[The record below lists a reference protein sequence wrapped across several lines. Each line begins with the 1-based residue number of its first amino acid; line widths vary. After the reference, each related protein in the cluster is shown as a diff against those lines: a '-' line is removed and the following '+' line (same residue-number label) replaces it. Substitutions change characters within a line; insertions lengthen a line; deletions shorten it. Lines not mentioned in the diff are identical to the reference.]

1 VTIVRTLEAV
11 VTAVTMAKTTK
22 TSPEVAPGVAGGPGC
37 APPGGCGGARGGE
50 DGPGVDLPDIF
61 CSLGSLIAE
70 GRLPREWEQGGRG
83 EARGYYEG
91 PHVELPGKISRH
103 KCSPNNPLCQKNEL
117 FRKHML
123 LLWQNNV
130 PMCVEVLMS
139 PECPGTLRAGLAVTS
154 VPEPGTVLLEQ
165 WTVAVLPANL
175 SSGPLMTSLA
185 LLQAV
190 RSYLHFSQL
199 SAWYSRS
206 NGRSPWNIL
215 VRITIPGEEFAT
227 KFDRSPEAH
236 YFPIASAGASS
247 AISVSVR
254 SLPRTEEPPAMPC
267 SHVHAQPTEE
277 EEAGKQGE
285 AGSLPAHSSPQDL
298 RRSLGKAR
306 LAAET
311 DCPGRLTKSDSL
323 DSMLGDSLLDPPQN
337 KSKMAPRRY
346 QSPSRC
352 GSPSHEAPEPLYSAP
367 PSYTETIAS
376 RLGPQSNPDDRLDRH
391 DLLRRRDLTLFH
403 GLHPRLLTGPRLSLP
418 PRPPGPRPTLPCR
431 AIPALATDRLPGT
444 CTRQGKHVCED
455 HEVDEGDRHRE
466 DSDKESLSHSPSP
479 PSSAYQQ
486 AELGAKQKGWSG
498 RVGRCSRP
506 YSRDS
511 SADSSQES
519 HRPEKENCLEKEGG
533 SGLEEGRS
541 REVDYLPCKDAD
553 YSDLERDISPKEMKS
568 VLQSLAVARGSPV
581 PGCSKESRR
590 GSKGEEVGDYP
601 TSSSTLE
608 DLILCTKSRQPSIDD
623 LAVEG
628 SRMVEVYRTELPP
641 PQTLPVLLG
650 RDQLG
655 FGSKGVVDVLERLTQ
670 YSTASSSSTTSPL
683 SPTPSIPSLPP
694 RPTSSPTLSVA
705 DLCQHLET
713 KCCLEEEDGEQ
724 KELLPQQP
732 RTRCASETS
741 PRKDHLLDPLDIG
754 FESFEFDWSR
764 YDSAVERVEKRSAE
778 EEEDDD
784 SVPSS
789 NKKNAFRKS
798 LNSATSMVFHR
809 RTGLPLT
816 SSPAPMRRG
825 VKFDFDS
832 GISNPKDIKRALFEP
847 QSPEESECGSPK
859 KKKRDPR
866 RLLSTSAPASISG
879 NNLLGN
885 FEESVLNGRLE
896 PASTVEGFTAEI
908 GASGSFQPRHLSF
921 PVTVFFYTLCENST
935 IASPY
940 LGHINLGKKGYRVP
954 EKGTIQLTLFNP
966 LGTVVKMFVVMYDL
980 SDMPPSSQTFLRQRT
995 LYMPCEES
1003 DGHPDS
1009 RKWLRYLIHLRLAS
1023 SKTGKIYLHTDIR
1036 MIIFRKSDMDTA
1048 TDYTPGKGFEL
1059 RSFTNGPTN
1068 PKFSPRK

>member
-1 VTIVRTLEAV
+1 
-11 VTAVTMAKTTK
+11 M
-22 TSPEVAPGVAGGPGC
+22 
-37 APPGGCGGARGGE
+37 
-50 DGPGVDLPDIF
+50 DLPDIF

-70 GRLPREWEQGGRG
+70 GRLPRESEQGGRG

-103 KCSPNNPLCQKNEL
+103 KCSPDTQLCQKNEH

-139 PECPGTLRAGLAVTS
+139 PECRTEPVRSSLAVTTTA
-154 VPEPGTVLLEQ
+154 EPGSLLLEQ
-165 WTVAVLPANL
+165 WTVAVLPAST
-175 SSGPLMTSLA
+175 SSGSLMTSLA

-199 SAWYSRS
+199 SAWYSQS
-206 NGRSPWNIL
+206 NGRSPWNIF
-215 VRITIPGEEFAT
+215 VRITIPGEEFAS
-227 KFDRSPEAH
+227 KFAKPPESH
-236 YFPIASAGASS
+236 YFPVAGAGAGS
-247 AISVSVR
+247 ALAVSVR
-254 SLPRTEEPPAMPC
+254 SLPRTKDPPLVLC
-267 SHVHAQPTEE
+267 SNIHGHAGED

-285 AGSLPAHSSPQDL
+285 AGSLPLYPSPKDL

-306 LAAET
+306 LAASDT

-352 GSPSHEAPEPLYSAP
+352 GSPSHEAPEPLFTGL
-367 PSYTETIAS
+367 PSYSETMATRVGGS
-376 RLGPQSNPDDRLDRH
+376 SDPEARMDRH

-403 GLHPRLLTGPRLSLP
+403 GLHPRLLSGGPRLSLP
-418 PRPPGPRPTLPCR
+418 PRAPASPRPSIPCR
-431 AIPALATDRLPGT
+431 ALATDRLPNT

-455 HEVDEGDRHRE
+455 EREREEEVDEEAKGGE
-466 DSDKESLSHSPSP
+466 LSHSPSP
-479 PSSAYQQ
+479 PSSEYQQ
-486 AELGAKQKGWSG
+486 AELGAKHKGWSG
-498 RVGRCSRP
+498 RAGRCSRP

-511 SADSSQES
+511 STDSGRAESQSRLPGCSRDGEFKNQE
-519 HRPEKENCLEKEGG
+519 R
-533 SGLEEGRS
+533 EE
-541 REVDYLPCKDAD
+541 YLPCKDAD
-553 YSDLERDISPKEMKS
+553 YDSLERDISPKEMDS
-568 VLQSLAVARGSPV
+568 VLQSLATSRGSPI
-581 PGCSKESRR
+581 PGCSKEVRR
-590 GSKGEEVGDYP
+590 GSKTEELDDC
-601 TSSSTLE
+601 SSSSAIEEL
-608 DLILCTKSRQPSIDD
+608 LLCTKSGRAGIED
-623 LAVEG
+623 LVGEG
-628 SRMVEVYRTELPP
+628 SRTVEVYRAELPS
-641 PQTLPVLLG
+641 LPSLLPHSLDFKEEENNSNKAVTAVREG
-650 RDQLG
+650 
-655 FGSKGVVDVLERLTQ
+655 KAQ
-670 YSTASSSSTTSPL
+670 YSSSTSSSASSPL
-683 SPTPSIPSLPP
+683 VAPPSSALQPSNVGTTPPLN
-694 RPTSSPTLSVA
+694 VA
-705 DLCQHLET
+705 DLCQDLKT
-713 KCCLEEEDGEQ
+713 KCCLEEELVDREQ
-724 KELLPQQP
+724 EEEEEEKENLPHLQRP
-732 RTRCASETS
+732 RCVSETS
-741 PRKDHLLDPLDIG
+741 PRRGRGPLLDPLDIS

-764 YDSAVERVEKRSAE
+764 FEGAGERVEKRRAE
-778 EEEDDD
+778 EEEDDE

-798 LNSATSMVFHR
+798 FNSATSMVFHR

-859 KKKRDPR
+859 KKKRDPKK
-866 RLLSTSAPASISG
+866 LLSTSAPASISG

-896 PASTVEGFTAEI
+896 PVSTVEGFTAEI
-908 GASGSFQPRHLSF
+908 GASGSFQPRHLTF

-935 IASPY
+935 VASPY

-954 EKGTIQLTLFNP
+954 EKGTLQLTLFNP

-995 LYMPCEES
+995 LYMPCEQS
-1003 DGHPDS
+1003 DNHPDS

-1023 SKTGKIYLHTDIR
+1023 SKTGKIYLHTDVR
-1036 MIIFRKSDMDTA
+1036 MIIFRKSDLDTA

-1059 RSFTNGPTN
+1059 RSFTRGPTN